1 MIRGFILS
9 TMTLCILST
18 TAFAGGLPQERL
30 ADPALETR
38 AQHLFT
44 ELRCLVCQNQTI
56 SDSDARI
63 AHDLRLLVRTRLQ
76 DGESDAAILDYI
88 HSRYGDFVLMRP
100 PVRASTWGLWFGP
113 AIILVLGGAAVFQI
127 MRRAKHGP
135 QENDNT

>member
-1 MIRGFILS
+1 MIRGALLS
-9 TMTLCILST
+9 VFMFFSLSGL
-18 TAFAGGLPQERL
+18 AMAGGMPHDRLP
-30 ADPALETR
+30 DPALETR

-76 DGESDAAILDYI
+76 DGDSDAAILEYI

-100 PVRASTWGLWFGP
+100 PVRAGTWGLWFGP
-113 AIILVLGGAAVFQI
+113 VLVLILGGAAVFQI
-127 MRRAKHGP
+127 MRRARRDQ